1 MTVSGNRPQ
10 EYIEA
15 RLEVPREY
23 ADAVCDFIIEN
34 IAGGIVLEEEEES
47 PTVGIQFYVDEGKS
61 SYRDRLN
68 DYVASILADSG
79 VTPPQISERRIKNLE
94 WIEEYRAS
102 VKPIRIAED
111 IVVRPPWHE
120 PLPETRFDIV
130 VEPRMAFG
138 TGSHETTRSC
148 MMIIRER
155 FRTGTRFL
163 DLGTGSGILSILAA
177 KMGAAYIKAIDYDL
191 AAVQNA
197 KENFAINNISTAA
210 DILFGSVEKCEWD
223 EPYDFVCA
231 NIIKSTILPML
242 GILVKL
248 TRPGGTL
255 VLSGLLSQDEEE
267 ISAAM
272 RALGEPDFSI
282 LRDNKW
288 LSYAATKR

>member
-1 MTVSGNRPQ
+1 MSESLPQ

-15 RLEVPREY
+15 RLDVPREY

-34 IAGGIVLEEEEES
+34 IAAGIVLEEEDDS
-47 PTVGIQFYVDEGKS
+47 PTVGIQFYVDESKTG
-61 SYRDRLN
+61 YREQLAV
-68 DYVASILADSG
+68 YLASILADSG
-79 VTPPQISERRIKNLE
+79 ITPPVISERRIKSLE

-102 VKPIRIAED
+102 VKPIRIAD
-111 IVVRPPWHE
+111 DVVVRPPWHV
-120 PLPETRFDIV
+120 PLPDTRYDIV
-130 VEPRMAFG
+130 IEPRMAFG

-148 MMIIRER
+148 MKVIREQ
-155 FRTGTRFL
+155 FHPGMRFL

-177 KMGAAYIKAIDYDL
+177 RMGATYIKAIDYDL

-197 KENFAINNISTAA
+197 RENFAVNNVSTPC
-210 DILFGSVEKCEWD
+210 DIFFGSVEKCEWD

-248 TRPGGTL
+248 TRSGGTL
-255 VLSGLLSQDEEE
+255 MLSGLLSQDEEE
-267 ISAAM
+267 ISS
-272 RALGEPDFSI
+272 ALREFGEQDFSI

-288 LSYAATKR
+288 LTYAVRKR